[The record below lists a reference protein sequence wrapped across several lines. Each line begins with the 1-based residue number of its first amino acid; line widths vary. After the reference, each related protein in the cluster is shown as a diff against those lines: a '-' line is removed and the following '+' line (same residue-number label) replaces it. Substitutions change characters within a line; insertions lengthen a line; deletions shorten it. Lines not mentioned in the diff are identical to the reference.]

1 MNTFLEN
8 FGSELWLKRLPENT
22 GYSSWVKEDCPY
34 EVDPQVI
41 DLWRVNL
48 ADSDLDR
55 YQSILSD
62 DEQQRA
68 DKFLLNA
75 IREPFV
81 RSRCALRM
89 VLARCLD
96 QDAATLK
103 FNYAEQGKPELA
115 SPKAD
120 DFHFNL
126 SHSEDTALIVVA
138 SGRRVG
144 IDISSTRR
152 ATRWQPIAK
161 RSFSVSELNLLLKL
175 PDIDQEA
182 TFHRIWTQK
191 EAYTKAIG
199 DGYSYGFQK
208 FTVVVDADGSSGL
221 LTDDNN
227 PRSVGEWNMQSINAG
242 PDYIAALAYD
252 GAQVSR
258 IRRWEFCLE

>member
-1 MNTFLEN
+1 LVKSNDSVEGNRPVDKNHQSSAWAKEN
-8 FGSELWLKRLPENT
+8 
-22 GYSSWVKEDCPY
+22 CPY

-48 ADSDLDR
+48 SDADLDR
-55 YQSILSD
+55 SQSILSD

-68 DKFLLNA
+68 DKFLLDA
-75 IREPFV
+75 IRSTFV
-81 RSRCALRM
+81 RSRCALRI

-96 QDAATLK
+96 QKAASLE
-103 FNYAEQGKPELA
+103 FNYTEQGKPQLA
-115 SPKAD
+115 SPMDD

-138 SGRRVG
+138 NGRRVG
-144 IDISSTRR
+144 IDISSSRR

-175 PDIDQEA
+175 PEVDQEA

-208 FTVVVDADGSSGL
+208 FTVEVDADGGSGL
-221 LTDDNN
+221 LADDNN
-227 PRSVGEWNMQSINAG
+227 PHSVGEWNVQSINVG

-258 IRRWEFCLE
+258 IRQWEFCLE